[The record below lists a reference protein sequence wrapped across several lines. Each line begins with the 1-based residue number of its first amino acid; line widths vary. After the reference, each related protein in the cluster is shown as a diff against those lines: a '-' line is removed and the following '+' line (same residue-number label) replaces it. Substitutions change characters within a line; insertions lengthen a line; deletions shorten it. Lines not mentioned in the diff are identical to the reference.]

1 MKIKQLFFKFLCMSM
16 VVLLM
21 AVKCVKSENDHCHQ
35 HITIK
40 NNTITPICIYEM
52 RFEARSPEDYVFFMR
67 LDSIGQEGISL
78 LNIGE
83 NVCLEELYRRR
94 NFAPEKNGYRYYI
107 CDTNRPPFR
116 WYPDT
121 LDLFKDYN
129 ILKIVELKDST
140 PASLQRAGFTI
151 YYP

>member
-21 AVKCVKSENDHCHQ
+21 AVKCVKSGNDHCHQ

-67 LDSIGQEGISL
+67 LDSIGRESISL
-78 LNIGE
+78 LYTGPST
-83 NVCLEELYRRR
+83 CLEELDRLR
-94 NFAPEKNGYRYYI
+94 NFAPVKYEYRYYI

-116 WYPDT
+116 TYPDS
-121 LDLFKDYN
+121 LELFNDYN

>member
-40 NNTITPICIYEM
+40 NNTITPICIYELVTTM
-52 RFEARSPEDYVFFMR
+52 YSEKDFVSFRR
-67 LDSIGQEGISL
+67 LDSIGRESISL

-94 NFAPEKNGYRYYI
+94 NFAPEKNAYRYYI